1 MIGKIVTQALLCGVF
16 SLGAFTA
23 YAASIEGYWKSIDD
37 ATGEPLS
44 LLEIKKQ
51 PNGTYTG
58 VIVHRY
64 ANARGVTLTTCSKC
78 PPPYKDKPLLGLE
91 ILTGFQDDPKNPNHY
106 INGKVLDAKS
116 GNIYHGKGQVTASGR
131 QLKMRGYVGV
141 SIFGRTNVWI
151 RTDKATP

>member
-78 PPPYKDKPLLGLE
+78 PPPYKDKPLVGLE
-91 ILTGFQDDPKNPNHY
+91 ILTNFKDDPKQPNSF
-106 INGKVLDAKS
+106 IDGRVLDAKS
-116 GNIYHGKGQVTASGR
+116 GKIYHGKGKVSADGR
-131 QLKMRGYVGV
+131 RLQMRGYIGV
-141 SIFGRTNVWI
+141 SMFGRTNVWI
-151 RTDKATP
+151 RSDKATP